1 MMGEKRADGL
11 PRDIAFYTDAR
22 AWGGAEVYMTQVA
35 LGLKRAGFDLRL
47 FVCDLREVDEWVEHL
62 RERGLHVERFRHG
75 KEFNPRVFF
84 DGLKLFRGFE
94 IVHFNKTAPRNCLPA
109 VWAARFAGAGVV
121 VATEHLA
128 HSPDSHVP
136 FGRGIITTMIS
147 LTNRLIDMTVAVSEL
162 SREMLIRNY
171 RIPPEKILSVR
182 NGIDISQF
190 DESFD
195 TSAVRAD
202 LGLGASEH
210 VAALV
215 GQISDRK
222 GHPLA
227 IKAVPEIRKRIPDYR
242 LVFVGDGEIEE
253 ELKAEAGRLG
263 LTTEVIWAGFR
274 RDVPA
279 ILASVDLLILPSKDE
294 CLPFVILEAMGSRL
308 PVVATDVGGISEQV
322 EDGVT
327 GRLIRPRDV
336 AALVEAIIDVLG
348 RSDRGRSLGEAG
360 RRKLEAE
367 FSIEASVG
375 RVPEI
380 YRDIYARR
388 GHRR

>member
-1 MMGEKRADGL
+1 MMTDERAGGL
-11 PRDIAFYTDAR
+11 PREIAFYTDTR

-35 LGLKRAGFDLRL
+35 LGLKRAGFDPRL
-47 FVCDLREVDEWVEHL
+47 FVADRRDVDEWVEHL
-62 RERGLHVERFRHG
+62 RERGLHVERFRPG

-94 IVHFNKTAPRNCLPA
+94 IVHFNKTNPRRCLPA
-109 VWAARFAGAGVV
+109 VWAARLAGASVV
-121 VATEHLA
+121 IATEHLA

-136 FGRGIITTMIS
+136 LGGGIITTLVR
-147 LTNRLIDMTVAVSEL
+147 LTNRLLDMTIAVSEL

-171 RIPPEKILSVR
+171 RIPTQKIVSIR
-182 NGIDISQF
+182 NGLDLSQF
-190 DESFD
+190 DTAFD
-195 TSAVRAD
+195 GDAVRAD

-210 VAALV
+210 VAVLV
-215 GQISDRK
+215 GQVSGRK
-222 GHPLA
+222 GHIFALKTVA
-227 IKAVPEIRKRIPDYR
+227 EIRKRIPDYR
-242 LVFVGDGEIEE
+242 LVFVGEGEIEE
-253 ELKAEAGRLG
+253 DLRQEAERLG
-263 LTTEVIWAGFR
+263 LTDEVIWAGFR

-279 ILASVDLLILPSKDE
+279 ILASVDLLILPSEDE

-327 GRLIRPRDV
+327 GRLIRPRD
-336 AALVEAIIDVLG
+336 AAGLAEAIIDVLN
-348 RSDRGRSLGEAG
+348 RPDRGRSLGEAG

-380 YRDIYARR
+380 YSDVYVRR
-388 GHRR
+388 GRRR

>member
-94 IVHFNKTAPRNCLPA
+94 IVHFNKTDPRTCLPA

-121 VATEHLA
+121 IATEHLTLL
-128 HSPDSHVP
+128 PDSNVP
-136 FGRGIITTMIS
+136 FGRKIITALIR
-147 LTNRLIDMTVAVSEL
+147 LTNRLIDMTITVSKQ

-171 RIPPEKILSVR
+171 GIPGERILSVR
-182 NGIDISQF
+182 NGIDLSQF
-190 DESFD
+190 DKGFD
-195 TSAVRAD
+195 TRAARVD
-202 LGLGASEH
+202 LGLGASDP
-210 VAALV
+210 VAVLV
-215 GQISDRK
+215 GRIADRK
-222 GHPLA
+222 GHIFA
-227 IKAVPEIRKRIPDYR
+227 IKAVAEIRQRIPDYR
-242 LVFVGDGEIEE
+242 LVFVGEGEIED
-253 ELKAEAGRLG
+253 ELKDEAERLG

-274 RDVPA
+274 HDVPA
-279 ILASVDLLILPSKDE
+279 ILASVDLLILPSEDE
-294 CLPFVILEAMGSRL
+294 SLPFVILEAMGSRL

-336 AALVEAIIDVLG
+336 AGLVEAVIDVLD

-367 FSIEASVG
+367 FSIEASIG
-375 RVPEI
+375 RIPEI
-380 YRDIYARR
+380 YRDAYARH